1 MNPTR
6 EQMIEYFNE
15 IRPDLSDK
23 SKKLY
28 GGQLEKI
35 FLNSKMKLF
44 DAIKLTKRVISQSIK
59 NKNLDMIILEEGG
72 LQSQNQR
79 LSAFRNMLENNEKDI
94 PKIKYDKVSKMITDK
109 GNDIRNEI
117 SSIAGKNVK
126 TNDEEIN
133 MIPWE
138 KLTEFVENMPDNTKM
153 ELRNKLILNLMIN
166 NYKVIDNQ
174 KYNVLLRVIEY
185 QTLNLW
191 TNKKSPPNDKQNY
204 LWLKEKPLLYI
215 QHSKTIGGVKRVGN
229 ESVEQVKLKTFPI
242 STNVIEILKKYIKE
256 FKIKNKNILF
266 FGPDGEVM
274 KNPYF
279 RNILTTE
286 LKTLAPNITSTIIRK
301 IYENKE
307 ITLKNANDKMIFNKL
322 VDHSMA
328 IAEVFYHKN

>member
-1 MNPTR
+1 MDK
-6 EQMIEYFNE
+6 YFDE
-15 IRPDLSDK
+15 IRPNLSTQ

-28 GGQLEKI
+28 GKQLEKVFI
-35 FLNSKMKLF
+35 YSKMKKFEPL
-44 DAIKLTKRVISQSIK
+44 KLTIRIVNQSIK

-109 GNDIRNEI
+109 GNEIRNEI
-117 SSIAGKNVK
+117 SNIAGKNVK

-138 KLTEFVENMPDNTKM
+138 KLTEFVENMSDNTKM

-191 TNKKSPPNDKQNY
+191 TNKKPPPNDKENY
-204 LWLKEKPLLYI
+204 LWLKELPILYI

>member
-1 MNPTR
+1 MDK
-6 EQMIEYFNE
+6 YFDE
-15 IRPDLSDK
+15 IRPNLSTQ

-28 GGQLEKI
+28 GKQLEKVFI
-35 FLNSKMKLF
+35 YSKMKKFEPL
-44 DAIKLTKRVISQSIK
+44 KLTIRIVNQSIK

-109 GNDIRNEI
+109 GNEIRNEI
-117 SSIAGKNVK
+117 SNIAGKNVK

-174 KYNVLLRVIEY
+174 KFNVLLRVIEY

-242 STNVIEILKKYIKE
+242 SKNVIEILKKYIKE

>member
-1 MNPTR
+1 MDK
-6 EQMIEYFNE
+6 YFDE
-15 IRPDLSDK
+15 IRPNLSTQ

-28 GGQLEKI
+28 GKQLEKVFI
-35 FLNSKMKLF
+35 YSKMKKFEPL
-44 DAIKLTKRVISQSIK
+44 KLTIRIVNQSIK

-109 GNDIRNEI
+109 GNEIRNEI
-117 SSIAGKNVK
+117 SNIAGKNVK

-191 TNKKSPPNDKQNY
+191 TNKKSPPNDKENY
-204 LWLKEKPLLYI
+204 LWLKELPILYI

-242 STNVIEILKKYIKE
+242 SKNVIEILKKYIKE

>member
-1 MNPTR
+1 MDK
-6 EQMIEYFNE
+6 YFDE
-15 IRPDLSDK
+15 IRPNLSTQ

-28 GGQLEKI
+28 GKQLEKVFI
-35 FLNSKMKLF
+35 YSKMKKFEPL
-44 DAIKLTKRVISQSIK
+44 KLTIRIVNQSIK

-109 GNDIRNEI
+109 GNEIRNEI
-117 SSIAGKNVK
+117 SNIAGKNVK

>member
-1 MNPTR
+1 MDK
-6 EQMIEYFNE
+6 YFDE
-15 IRPDLSDK
+15 IRPNLSTQ

-28 GGQLEKI
+28 GKQLEKVFI
-35 FLNSKMKLF
+35 YSKMKKFEPL
-44 DAIKLTKRVISQSIK
+44 KLTIRIVNQSIK

-109 GNDIRNEI
+109 GNEIRNEI
-117 SSIAGKNVK
+117 SNIAGKNVK

-138 KLTEFVENMPDNTKM
+138 KLTEFVENMSDNTKM

-191 TNKKSPPNDKQNY
+191 TNKKPPPNDKENY
-204 LWLKEKPLLYI
+204 LWLKELPILYI

-242 STNVIEILKKYIKE
+242 SKNVIEILKKYIKE

>member
-1 MNPTR
+1 MDK
-6 EQMIEYFNE
+6 YFDE
-15 IRPDLSDK
+15 IRPNLSTQ

-28 GGQLEKI
+28 GKQLEKVFI
-35 FLNSKMKLF
+35 YSKMKKFEPL
-44 DAIKLTKRVISQSIK
+44 KLTIRIVNQSIK

-191 TNKKSPPNDKQNY
+191 TNKKPPPNDKENY
-204 LWLKEKPLLYI
+204 LWLKELPILYI

>member
-1 MNPTR
+1 MDK
-6 EQMIEYFNE
+6 YFDE
-15 IRPDLSDK
+15 IRPNLSTQ

-28 GGQLEKI
+28 GKQLEKVFI
-35 FLNSKMKLF
+35 YSKMKKFEPL
-44 DAIKLTKRVISQSIK
+44 KLTIRIVNQSIK

>member
-1 MNPTR
+1 MDK
-6 EQMIEYFNE
+6 YFDE
-15 IRPDLSDK
+15 IRPNLSTQ

-28 GGQLEKI
+28 GKQLEKVFI
-35 FLNSKMKLF
+35 YSKMKKFEPL
-44 DAIKLTKRVISQSIK
+44 KLTIRIVNQSIK

-109 GNDIRNEI
+109 
-117 SSIAGKNVK
+117 
-126 TNDEEIN
+126 EIN

-138 KLTEFVENMPDNTKM
+138 NLTEFVENMSDNTKM

-191 TNKKSPPNDKQNY
+191 TNKKPPPNDKENY
-204 LWLKEKPLLYI
+204 LWLKELPILYI

-242 STNVIEILKKYIKE
+242 SKNVIEILKKYIKE

>member
-1 MNPTR
+1 MDK
-6 EQMIEYFNE
+6 YFDE
-15 IRPDLSDK
+15 IRPNLSTQ

-28 GGQLEKI
+28 GKQLEKVFI
-35 FLNSKMKLF
+35 YSKMKKFEPL
-44 DAIKLTKRVISQSIK
+44 KLTIRIVNQSIK

-109 GNDIRNEI
+109 GNEIRNEI
-117 SSIAGKNVK
+117 SNIAGKNVK

-138 KLTEFVENMPDNTKM
+138 KLTEFVENMSDNTKM

-191 TNKKSPPNDKQNY
+191 TNKKPPPNDKENY
-204 LWLKEKPLLYI
+204 LWLKELPILYI

-242 STNVIEILKKYIKE
+242 
-256 FKIKNKNILF
+256 
-266 FGPDGEVM
+266 
-274 KNPYF
+274 
-279 RNILTTE
+279 
-286 LKTLAPNITSTIIRK
+286 
-301 IYENKE
+301 
-307 ITLKNANDKMIFNKL
+307 
-322 VDHSMA
+322 
-328 IAEVFYHKN
+328 

>member
-1 MNPTR
+1 MDK
-6 EQMIEYFNE
+6 YFDE
-15 IRPDLSDK
+15 IRPNLSTQ

-28 GGQLEKI
+28 GKQLEKVFI
-35 FLNSKMKLF
+35 YSKMKKFEPL
-44 DAIKLTKRVISQSIK
+44 KLTIRIVNQSIK

-109 GNDIRNEI
+109 GNEIRNEI
-117 SSIAGKNVK
+117 SNIAGKNVK

-185 QTLNLW
+185 QTLKLW
-191 TNKKSPPNDKQNY
+191 TNKKPPPNDKENY
-204 LWLKEKPLLYI
+204 LWLKELPILYI

>member
-1 MNPTR
+1 MDK
-6 EQMIEYFNE
+6 YFDE
-15 IRPDLSDK
+15 IRPNLSTQ

-28 GGQLEKI
+28 GKQLEKVFI
-35 FLNSKMKLF
+35 YSKMKKFEPL
-44 DAIKLTKRVISQSIK
+44 KLTIRIVNQSIK

-109 GNDIRNEI
+109 GNEIRNEI
-117 SSIAGKNVK
+117 SNIAGKNVK

-242 STNVIEILKKYIKE
+242 SKNVIEILKKYIKE

>member
-1 MNPTR
+1 MDK
-6 EQMIEYFNE
+6 YFDE
-15 IRPDLSDK
+15 IRPNLSTQ

-28 GGQLEKI
+28 GKQLEKVFI
-35 FLNSKMKLF
+35 YSKMKKFEPL
-44 DAIKLTKRVISQSIK
+44 KLTIRIVNQSIK

-109 GNDIRNEI
+109 GNEIRNEI